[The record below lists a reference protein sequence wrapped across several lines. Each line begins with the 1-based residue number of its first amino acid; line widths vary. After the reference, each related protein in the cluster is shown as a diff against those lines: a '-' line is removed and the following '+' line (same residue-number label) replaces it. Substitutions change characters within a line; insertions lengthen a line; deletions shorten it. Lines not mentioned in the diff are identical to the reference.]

1 MNDLS
6 YLCPVPEPVTL
17 GGESYQA
24 VCFQLRD
31 LARLQ
36 MVVKNLSG
44 NPLDGQRYTLLVA
57 KQVAGGDYW
66 GDSEA
71 SRGYANRLRESIR
84 NLDGWPPLVTSL
96 QGDRLLLGT
105 EAGRVL
111 WLTVLLERTN
121 PGFTAIDAHR
131 VQLKMTGEEWLAIQ
145 AIAYVDFPADWL
157 SRLMDAPPRRPG
169 LRKTWGEFWEWL
181 ATSRGWTYPQIAE
194 LYLSQ
199 VEVIAA
205 EGRITPGAIAKSRAN
220 AFWYQGVMA
229 RRRGLMEGNG
239 LAESH

>member
-44 NPLDGQRYTLLVA
+44 NPLDAQRQVLLVA
-57 KQVAGGDYW
+57 KQAAGGDYQ
-66 GDSEA
+66 GGSEA
-71 SRGYANRLRESIR
+71 SREYARRLRTIIR
-84 NLDGWPPLVTSL
+84 AVDGWPPLLTS
-96 QGDRLLLGT
+96 QQADQMLLGT
-105 EAGRVL
+105 VAGRLL
-111 WLTVLLERTN
+111 WLTILLERTN
-121 PGFTAIDAHR
+121 PGFTANDAQR
-131 VQLKMTGEEWLAIQ
+131 VLERMTGEEWLAIQ
-145 AIAYVDFPADWL
+145 AIAYADLPADWL
-157 SRLMDAPPRRPG
+157 SRLMDVPPVRGGP
-169 LRKTWGEFWEWL
+169 RKTWGEFWERL
-181 ATSRGWTYPQIAE
+181 STERGWTYAQIGE

-205 EGRITPGAIAKSRAN
+205 GGRMTPGAITKGQYN
-220 AFWYQGVMA
+220 AAWYRVVMD
-229 RRRGLMEGNG
+229 RRRGLMDSNG
-239 LAESH
+239 HVSSE